1 MQTVRVIICMMAVL
15 HAARTSFWGWTLR
28 EVAADVCHRE
38 AQLFIWY
45 LAAAPTRTQLWQ
57 GWYDFCELVPIIW
70 QRVSIVWMRVRAP
83 SYGHSHVSNALMNV
97 DEHADNPADIAE
109 HTLQYLA
116 ELENIDQQQTPINSS
131 SNSPPVS
138 EPAVDDELWPSTDGW
153 HCEVCGETT
162 FRWIG
167 EWQCPNCGEAGS
179 LVQH

>member
-83 SYGHSHVSNALMNV
+83 SYGHSHVSNA
-97 DEHADNPADIAE
+97 NPFSDG
-109 HTLQYLA
+109 
-116 ELENIDQQQTPINSS
+116 NIPGEPNLGGFLVGPRAPNWAQ
-131 SNSPPVS
+131 SPQHK
-138 EPAVDDELWPSTDGW
+138 PA
-153 HCEVCGETT
+153 
-162 FRWIG
+162 
-167 EWQCPNCGEAGS
+167 NCRS
-179 LVQH
+179 